1 MGVNIGN
8 ELLAGHAA
16 SNLFLPTFEA
26 AVLARLVPHLAT
38 RLPRWGGRFLF
49 PDLLWRCPTSKN
61 GPTLYLTFD
70 DGPTAAMTDPIL
82 RVLDRFDARATCF
95 LVGAQAEDDPERVRR
110 IARAGHTVGSHTFTH
125 PDPWRTSDAALRDE
139 LARTT
144 DLLQSLTGQAVR
156 HLRPPYGRFTRAMRR
171 WGREHG
177 QHVVMWDVMPGDF
190 LGMATQ
196 SSVEQ
201 FVVRYAR
208 DGSVVVLHDNPIAP
222 MTPAA
227 LETVL
232 RYFTERGWR
241 FAAL

>member
-49 PDLLWRCPTSKN
+49 PNLLWRCPTSKN

-125 PDPWRTSDAALRDE
+125 PDPWRTSDAALCDE

>member
-1 MGVNIGN
+1 MGVN

-61 GPTLYLTFD
+61 GPTLHLTFD

>member
-1 MGVNIGN
+1 MGVKIGN

-38 RLPRWGGRFLF
+38 GLPRWGGRFLF

-82 RVLDRFDARATCF
+82 RVLDSFDARATCF
-95 LVGAQAEDDPERVRR
+95 LVGAQAEDNPERVRR

>member
-232 RYFTERGWR
+232 HYFTERGWR

>member
-16 SNLFLPTFEA
+16 PNLFLPNFEA

>member
-1 MGVNIGN
+1 MSCSQATRPQI
-8 ELLAGHAA
+8 
-16 SNLFLPTFEA
+16 FFFPTFEA

-82 RVLDRFDARATCF
+82 RVLDRFGARATCF

>member
-1 MGVNIGN
+1 LGVKIGN

>member
-1 MGVNIGN
+1 LEMSCSQATRPQI
-8 ELLAGHAA
+8 
-16 SNLFLPTFEA
+16 FFFPTFEA

>member
-1 MGVNIGN
+1 LGAETEN

-95 LVGAQAEDDPERVRR
+95 LVGAQAEDNPERVRR

>member
-1 MGVNIGN
+1 MGVKIGN

>member
-1 MGVNIGN
+1 MSCSQATRPQI
-8 ELLAGHAA
+8 
-16 SNLFLPTFEA
+16 FFFPTFEA

>member
-1 MGVNIGN
+1 MGVKIGN

-16 SNLFLPTFEA
+16 SNLFLSTFEA

-38 RLPRWGGRFLF
+38 GLPRWGGRFLF

-95 LVGAQAEDDPERVRR
+95 LVGAQAEDNPERVRR

>member
-1 MGVNIGN
+1 LEMSCSQATRPQI
-8 ELLAGHAA
+8 
-16 SNLFLPTFEA
+16 FFFPTFEA

-82 RVLDRFDARATCF
+82 RVLDRFGARATCF